1 MIPPNPAVKTIVTM
15 ETHVTAAAVDIT
27 CVNNAL
33 HMTYIVSTVERKD
46 TLQGHHC
53 AVPTVPT
60 DAVDPKEPDLVVQG
74 TISVTI
80 DMCIAQGMSIAQG
93 STTHM
98 DTMTVLPLMMIS

>member
-1 MIPPNPAVKTIVTM
+1 M

-98 DTMTVLPLMMIS
+98 DTMTVLPLMMI